1 MSGEKTEQPT
11 AKKLR
16 DARQKGDVA
25 HSKDF
30 TQTLLVIALLGYL
43 WLNGNSIKEG
53 FGRVVLA
60 PANVMDV
67 EFDHAWPLVFQTL
80 LKEAVDLT
88 LPFLLIA
95 LFIGMFAEFL
105 QVGVV
110 IAFEKLKPSGKKLNV
125 IANLKNIFSKKNLVE
140 FLKSCLKI
148 SLLFVL
154 VFLVVRDALPELVR
168 LTYSGMA
175 GVEMAVSGLLKVM
188 LINVALGYAVIAIA
202 DLAWQRFQ
210 FRKGLMMSKHE
221 VKQEY
226 KEMEGDPHI
235 KSKRKHLHQEMS
247 MQSSVAQ
254 TRKASV
260 VITNPT
266 HYAVA
271 LYYDDDDTPLPVVLA
286 KGEGAL
292 AHQMIQAAREEG
304 IPVMRNV
311 PLARAL
317 IEQGELDQYI
327 PDSLI
332 EPVAEVLKLV
342 REFAERGEQFDS
354 SEQYDSW
361 EQFDSSQRFD

>member
-11 AKKLR
+11 QKKLR
-16 DARQKGDVA
+16 EARRKGDVA

-30 TQTLLVIALLGYL
+30 TQTVLVIALVGYL
-43 WLNGNSIKEG
+43 WINGNSIKEG
-53 FGRVVLA
+53 FGRLVLA
-60 PANVMDV
+60 PATMTGVDFETAWPIVLQIVMD
-67 EFDHAWPLVFQTL
+67 EAIQLV
-80 LKEAVDLT
+80 
-88 LPFLLIA
+88 LPFLLITLILGA
-95 LFIGMFAEFL
+95 LSEFL

-110 IAFEKLKPSGKKLNV
+110 VAFEKIKPSGKKLNV
-125 IANLKNIFSKKNLVE
+125 ITNLKNVFSKKNLME

-154 VFLVVRDALPELVR
+154 VFLVVRDALPELIR
-168 LTYSGMA
+168 IPHSGMA
-175 GVEMAVSGLLKVM
+175 GVEMAINGLLKIM
-188 LINVALGYAVIAIA
+188 LINIALAYAVISIA

-210 FRKGLMMSKHE
+210 FRKGLMMTKHE

-226 KEMEGDPHI
+226 KEMEGDPLI
-235 KSKRKHLHQEMS
+235 KSKRKHLHQEMA

-271 LYYDDDDTPLPVVLA
+271 LYYEEDETPLPMVLA
-286 KGEGAL
+286 KGEGVL

-327 PDSLI
+327 PEALI
-332 EPVAEVLKLV
+332 VPVAEVLKLV
-342 REFAERGEQFDS
+342 RELADTDDPHHEP
-354 SEQYDSW
+354 YD
-361 EQFDSSQRFD
+361 

>member
-11 AKKLR
+11 QKKLR
-16 DARQKGDVA
+16 DARRKGDVA

-30 TQTLLVIALLGYL
+30 TQTLLVIALLGYM
-43 WLNGNSIKEG
+43 WLNGTNLKEG
-53 FGRVVLA
+53 FSRLVLA
-60 PANVMDV
+60 PAPVTGI
-67 EFDHAWPLVFQTL
+67 EFELAWPIVLQTVMHEAIQLV
-80 LKEAVDLT
+80 
-88 LPFLLIA
+88 LPFLLIV
-95 LFIGMFAEFL
+95 LFIGAFAEFL

-125 IANLKNIFSKKNLVE
+125 VTNLKNVFSKKNLVE
-140 FLKSCLKI
+140 FLKSFLKI

-168 LTYSGMA
+168 LPYSGIA
-175 GVEMAVSGLLKVM
+175 GVEMAISSLLKVL
-188 LINVALGYAVIAIA
+188 LINIALGYAVIAIA

-210 FRKGLMMSKHE
+210 FRKGLMMTKHE
-221 VKQEY
+221 VKQEF
-226 KEMEGDPHI
+226 KEMEGDPLI
-235 KSKRKHLHQEMS
+235 KSKRKHLHQEMA
-247 MQSSVAQ
+247 MQASVAQ

-271 LYYDDDDTPLPVVLA
+271 LYYDDDETPLPVILA

-292 AHQMIQAAREEG
+292 ANQMIEAAREEG

-317 IEQGELDQYI
+317 IEEGELDQYI
-327 PDSLI
+327 PDRLI
-332 EPVAEVLKLV
+332 EPVAEVLRLV
-342 REFAERGEQFDS
+342 RELAERGDGFE
-354 SEQYDSW
+354 
-361 EQFDSSQRFD
+361 